1 MVVIAKVIKKASDF
15 VDKIGCGLLILTMA
29 GMVFFTSI
37 QIIARVFFTALSWSE
52 ELTRY
57 LLVWSTFIGAGCVY
71 KRGGHINVS
80 FIQDKFK
87 GKANNYAKILVHLIC
102 IAFFIIAVY
111 YGVIY
116 MMKQGAQSSP
126 ALGIRMNLMYMA
138 IPIGCGIMLLHALN
152 AIIEILVTGEVAE

>member
-1 MVVIAKVIKKASDF
+1 M
-15 VDKIGCGLLILTMA
+15 
-29 GMVFFTSI
+29 
-37 QIIARVFFTALSWSE
+37 
-52 ELTRY
+52 
-57 LLVWSTFIGAGCVY
+57 
-71 KRGGHINVS
+71 S

-102 IAFFIIAVY
+102 MAFFIIAVY
-111 YGVIY
+111 YGIIY

-152 AIIEILVTGEVAE
+152 AIIEILVTREVAE

>member
-1 MVVIAKVIKKASDF
+1 
-15 VDKIGCGLLILTMA
+15 MA
-29 GMVFFTSI
+29 GMVFFSSI
-37 QIIARVFFTALSWSE
+37 QIIARVFFTALAWSE

-80 FIQDKFK
+80 FVQDKFK
-87 GKANNYAKILVHLIC
+87 GKANKYAKILVHLIC

-138 IPIGCGIMLLHALN
+138 IPLGCGVMLLHALN
-152 AIIEILVTGEVAE
+152 AIFEILVTGEVAE